1 MLKEYIFLA
10 WFTCL
15 FILILLKAVMLLE
28 TKHS

>member
-10 WFTCL
+10 WFTYL